1 MKIKK
6 TMPKVAIVTDSSSH
20 IPQELTEGLPISVL
34 PLHLV
39 WGGKSYRD
47 NVDIGEEEF
56 YTRLKVAKDL
66 PRTSQS
72 SFNDIME
79 VYRPLVEQGY
89 EVLSIHIS
97 SHFTNN
103 MENVQM
109 TTRAIPD
116 SVIEFFDSG
125 SSAMEM
131 GFQVLAAA
139 RAAVKGAS
147 LNECK
152 AIAEKTRRNST
163 SLFTLSTLEF
173 LRRGG
178 RIGNASAFLGS
189 LLDNKPILGTL
200 NGTIEAI
207 ERVRTMS
214 KARDRII
221 EILKNR
227 VGNSAPVR
235 LASQHS
241 NLPEAAAD
249 LLERAVQAIGKQ
261 RVIETIVCGIS
272 PVLGTHMGPG
282 GIGIS
287 CVVEC

>member
-1 MKIKK
+1 MS
-6 TMPKVAIVTDSSSH
+6 KVAIVTDSSSH
-20 IPQELTEGLPISVL
+20 IPEELTEGLPVSVL

-39 WGGKSYRD
+39 WGEKSYRD
-47 NVDIGEEEF
+47 NIDIREEEF
-56 YTRLKVAKDL
+56 YRRLQAEKVL

-72 SFNDIME
+72 SFDDIMK
-79 VYRPLVEQGY
+79 VYQPLVDQGY
-89 EVLSIHIS
+89 EILSIHIS
-97 SHFTNN
+97 SRFTNN
-103 MENVQM
+103 MENVKM
-109 TTRAIPD
+109 TTQTIAGA
-116 SVIEFFDSG
+116 VIEFFDSR

-139 RAAVKGAS
+139 RAAVQGAN
-147 LNECK
+147 LHTCMEL
-152 AIAEKTRRNST
+152 AEKARRNST

-189 LLDNKPILGTL
+189 LLDIKPILGTL

-207 ERVRTMS
+207 ERVRTMG
-214 KARDRII
+214 KARDRIVQL
-221 EILKNR
+221 LKER
-227 VGNSAPVR
+227 VGDHAPVR

-241 NLPEAAAD
+241 NLPDAALD
-249 LLERAVQAIGKQ
+249 LLDRAVCAIGKQ
-261 RVIETIVCGIS
+261 RIVETVVCGIS

-287 CVVEC
+287 CVVET